1 MPKKTD
7 EPMVTIGERCIICH
21 EIFIKKHPKDYR
33 CICEKCADK
42 LAKIIEVG
50 NYTSNA

>member
-1 MPKKTD
+1 MARKID
-7 EPMVTIGERCIICH
+7 EPQVTIAERCIICK

-42 LAKIIEVG
+42 IAKLIEG
-50 NYTSNA
+50 AEE